1 MRGVRRGF
9 RWPCCGLKWLSNR
22 LLNHKNIVFLCS
34 TCLDKTINEWRDV
47 SERVS
52 VKTQTETQATEADTQ
67 TENVLEET
75 EAQTE

>member
-1 MRGVRRGF
+1 M
-9 RWPCCGLKWLSNR
+9 
-22 LLNHKNIVFLCS
+22 NHKNIVFMCS
-34 TCLDKTINEWRDV
+34 PCLDKTINEWRDV

-75 EAQTE
+75 EAQTENEEAGCRGCASVCV